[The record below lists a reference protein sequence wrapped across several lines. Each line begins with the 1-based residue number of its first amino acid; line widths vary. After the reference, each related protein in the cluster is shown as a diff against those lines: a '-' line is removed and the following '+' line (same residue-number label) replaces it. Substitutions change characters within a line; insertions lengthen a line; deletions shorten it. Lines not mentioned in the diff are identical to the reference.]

1 MSAGSSVLFDAP
13 GPRARV
19 RNRLIS
25 GVTVVVVLLIAWLVF
40 GKLQERGQ
48 LTAAKWE
55 PFLTSNLW
63 TTYVLPGVKGTLTA
77 AAVSIVLAL
86 VLGFIL
92 GVGRLSAHAG
102 IRGVCGV
109 IVEFFR
115 AVPVLIMMIFAYF
128 LYAVYG
134 VFPSGQL
141 ALAGV
146 ITGLT
151 LYNGAVIAGSCAPG
165 SSPFPGVRPRRP
177 QRWG

>member
-86 VLGFIL
+86 VLGFVL
-92 GVGRLSAHAG
+92 GVGRLSA
-102 IRGVCGV
+102 
-109 IVEFFR
+109 
-115 AVPVLIMMIFAYF
+115 L
-128 LYAVYG
+128 L
-134 VFPSGQL
+134 PSQASASTRSLTVASNSIGLGPYTTPWLHQ
-141 ALAGV
+141 AAA
-146 ITGLT
+146 IT
-151 LYNGAVIAGSCAPG
+151 S
-165 SSPFPGVRPRRP
+165 F
-177 QRWG
+177 